1 MSSEMVFKEARALP
15 LAEQIELCRN
25 LWDGILESKELTPG
39 EAELIDRRLQD
50 HLENPD
56 DVVSW
61 EEVKAK
67 LDAQY
72 CRGNATSS
80 FVAFRKRSLTIP
92 LPITKASAKA
102 WGGNFARA
110 LSNSFNVWLAIPNVV
125 P

>member
-1 MSSEMVFKEARALP
+1 MSSQMLFKEARALP

-25 LWDGILESKELTPG
+25 LWDGIVESKELTPG

-67 LDAQY
+67 LDAKY
-72 CRGNATSS
+72 
-80 FVAFRKRSLTIP
+80 RK
-92 LPITKASAKA
+92 
-102 WGGNFARA
+102 
-110 LSNSFNVWLAIPNVV
+110 
-125 P
+125 

>member
-67 LDAQY
+67 LDAKY
-72 CRGNATSS
+72 CR
-80 FVAFRKRSLTIP
+80 
-92 LPITKASAKA
+92 
-102 WGGNFARA
+102 
-110 LSNSFNVWLAIPNVV
+110 
-125 P
+125 

>member
-50 HLENPD
+50 HLENPGD
-56 DVVSW
+56 IVSW

-67 LDAQY
+67 LDAKY
-72 CRGNATSS
+72 CR
-80 FVAFRKRSLTIP
+80 
-92 LPITKASAKA
+92 
-102 WGGNFARA
+102 
-110 LSNSFNVWLAIPNVV
+110 
-125 P
+125 